1 MSFVFTLTKILKI
14 KENSFLKSLNTF
26 EGLPHRYEIFF
37 KRKNSLFIND
47 SKATSFQATKVALE
61 NTKNIFWI
69 LGGLP
74 KKNDKILLKKIK
86 KNIIKAYV
94 IGNNTNFFKKQIRNQ
109 VEVFTARN
117 LKNSVIQI
125 LKDIKVFK
133 KKNNTIL
140 LSPASASYDQFSNFE
155 ERGKQFKKLCTHYA
169 RKYI

>member
-26 EGLPHRYEIFF
+26 EGLPHRYEIFY

-74 KKNDKILLKKIK
+74 KKNDKILLKKNQK
-86 KNIIKAYV
+86 KYYKSL
-94 IGNNTNFFKKQIRNQ
+94 RNRQ
-109 VEVFTARN
+109 
-117 LKNSVIQI
+117 
-125 LKDIKVFK
+125 
-133 KKNNTIL
+133 
-140 LSPASASYDQFSNFE
+140 
-155 ERGKQFKKLCTHYA
+155 
-169 RKYI
+169 

>member
-1 MSFVFTLTKILKI
+1 MDLRRST
-14 KENSFLKSLNTF
+14 
-26 EGLPHRYEIFF
+26 
-37 KRKNSLFIND
+37 
-47 SKATSFQATKVALE
+47 
-61 NTKNIFWI
+61 
-69 LGGLP
+69 

-155 ERGKQFKKLCTHYA
+155 ERGKQFKKLCTYYA